1 MGCDKCAPNSHSALG
16 SFAMDHFAT
25 IDLEYAVALS
35 NRATKFMA
43 QNGIPP
49 TPDNFQVWFVYY
61 AGTSADLKR
70 TIDVLISNKRTFD
83 AAQNHELFRLVM
95 DLGSG
100 DASDASERLAKVVG
114 VTREIMLDAVTGNR
128 EQMAAIHILD
138 KKASNA
144 PSQNFLR
151 QLIEELGNAA
161 SRVARLEAN
170 LADSSRELESIR
182 TSLQH
187 AEEKSKIDPL
197 TGLANRRALEE
208 FSKAKQTVAME
219 NGEPL
224 SAMMMD
230 VDHFKRFN
238 DNYGHGVGDQV
249 LKLIATTT
257 KAKIRPEDL
266 AARYGGEEIIVVLPC
281 ADLMTSA
288 AAAERI
294 RSAIVDCRITRRS
307 SGEVLP
313 SVSVS
318 IGVAQFRPGE
328 SISDMIERCDQA
340 LYRAKRS
347 GRNRVIL
354 ESDEPEEALLS
365 A

>member
-1 MGCDKCAPNSHSALG
+1 
-16 SFAMDHFAT
+16 MDHFRT
-25 IDLEYAVALS
+25 IDLEYAVALA
-35 NRATKFMA
+35 NRATRFMA

-49 TPDNFQVWFVYY
+49 TPDNFHVWFAYS

-70 TIDVLISNKRTFD
+70 TIDVLISNKRTFS
-83 AAQNHELFRLVM
+83 AAQNRELFRLVM

-100 DASDASERLAKVVG
+100 DTGDASDRLAKVVG
-114 VTREIMLDAVTGNR
+114 LTREIMLEAVASNR
-128 EQMAAIHILD
+128 DQMAAIHDLD
-138 KKASNA
+138 KKTSNTS
-144 PSQNFLR
+144 PRNLLQ
-151 QLIEELGNAA
+151 QLVEELGNAA
-161 SRVARLEAN
+161 SRVARLETN

-187 AEEKSKIDPL
+187 AEEKSKTDPL
-197 TGLANRRALEE
+197 TGLPNRRALEE
-208 FSKAKQTVAME
+208 FFKAKQIVAME

-224 SAMMMD
+224 SVMMMD

-249 LKLIATTT
+249 LKLIATVT
-257 KAKIRPEDL
+257 KGKIRPEDL

-281 ADLMTSA
+281 TDLSASA

-294 RSAIVDCRITRRS
+294 RSAIADCRITRRS

-313 SVSVS
+313 SVTVS
-318 IGVAQFRPGE
+318 IGAAQFRLGE
-328 SISDMIERCDQA
+328 TISDLIERCDQA

-347 GRNRVIL
+347 GRNRVTL
-354 ESDEPEEALLS
+354 ESDDAEEALLS

>member
-1 MGCDKCAPNSHSALG
+1 MGCEKCEPDSHSASGRLAPAY
-16 SFAMDHFAT
+16 FEN
-25 IDLEYAVALS
+25 IDLDYAVALA
-35 NRATKFMA
+35 NRATKFMIG
-43 QNGIPP
+43 NGIPP
-49 TPDNFQVWFVYY
+49 TPDNFQVWFAYC

-83 AAQNHELFRLVM
+83 AAQNQELFRLLM
-95 DLGSG
+95 DSGSK

-138 KKASNA
+138 QKASNT
-144 PSQNFLR
+144 PPQNFLR
-151 QLIEELGNAA
+151 QLLEELRNAA
-161 SRVARLEAN
+161 SRVTRLEAN

-208 FSKAKQTVAME
+208 FFKAKQIVAME

-249 LKLIATTT
+249 LKLIASTT

-266 AARYGGEEIIVVLPC
+266 AARYGGEEIVVVLPS
-281 ADLMTSA
+281 ADLTTSA

-294 RSAIVDCRITRRS
+294 RCAIADCRITRRS

-313 SVSVS
+313 KVSVS
-318 IGVAQFRPGE
+318 IGVAQFRLGE
-328 SISDMIERCDQA
+328 SIPDLIERCDQA

-347 GRNRVIL
+347 GRNCVIL